1 MKFSLYLGH
10 SVEIT
15 EFYSQKFR
23 QINSFDLYIN
33 HKSCRLISRN
43 ICHVWVIFCVLY
55 TVYIWLYCHHKET
68 WSLLL
73 PINSRKI
80 SCLRE
85 RLDISSD
92 VFLFLETFLLDKKSQ
107 EPIEKEELLFLSF
120 NKKGT
125 LIVYFFQYF
134 IDWQKF
140 CDTQNSRENS
150 GSDGFKGKKRIYR
163 RWM

>member
-1 MKFSLYLGH
+1 MKFSLYLGD

-92 VFLFLETFLLDKKSQ
+92 VFLFLETFLLDKKKSRTYWERRTTFSLFQ
-107 EPIEKEELLFLSF
+107 QKRDPYSILFSIFYRLAKVLRHPKLPWELRVGWL
-120 NKKGT
+120 
-125 LIVYFFQYF
+125 
-134 IDWQKF
+134 
-140 CDTQNSRENS
+140 
-150 GSDGFKGKKRIYR
+150 
-163 RWM
+163 

>member
-1 MKFSLYLGH
+1 MIWRKNVEFH
-10 SVEIT
+10 SVGNHSVKIT

-92 VFLFLETFLLDKKSQ
+92 VFLFLETFLLDKKKSRTYWERRTTFSLFQ
-107 EPIEKEELLFLSF
+107 QKRDPYSILFSIFYRLAKVLRHPKLPWELRVGWL
-120 NKKGT
+120 
-125 LIVYFFQYF
+125 
-134 IDWQKF
+134 
-140 CDTQNSRENS
+140 
-150 GSDGFKGKKRIYR
+150 
-163 RWM
+163 